1 MSLLTELSDLFG
13 AAFADLGL
21 DPGLGG
27 VASSQRPELGQFQC
41 NGALAAA
48 KPAGRNPRDIAQD
61 IADRVAGDRR
71 VRDVSIAGPGF
82 INVSVTDAH
91 LIDVVGAA
99 AADPQLGLHRHEQE
113 QIIVDYGGPNVAK
126 SLHVGHLR
134 TAAIGESMK
143 RILQSIGHDAIGD
156 VHLGDWGLPMGQLI
170 TELELRRP
178 ELPYFDVANTGPFPD
193 TPPVS
198 MADLEEMYPAA
209 AARCAA
215 DELEAERAR
224 LATAHL
230 QSGGRPGYTALYGH
244 FRQVSIE
251 ALRATYDRLG
261 VHFELWNGEMSVN
274 GRIPGMLARLHED
287 GVSEESQGAIVIDVS
302 QPDDRQE
309 YPPLMLVN
317 SLGAATYHT
326 TDLATID
333 ERVNEMGRT
342 VLLYFVDARQTLH
355 FEQVFRA
362 ARKGGIVNTS
372 VALEHC
378 PNGTVNGPDGK
389 PLKTRSGGL
398 LPLETLLDEAHAK
411 AAERLAENDIA
422 TEYSAAERDA
432 IAERV
437 AIAAVKYGELQNH
450 RTSDYNLDL
459 DRFTQFTGKTGPYLL
474 YAVVRIGS
482 LLRRAADSGLAPGDL
497 LAPRADV
504 ERDLMLQLTRLPDVV
519 DRAADLRA
527 PNHIAEYAYEV
538 AADLS
543 RFYEQCHVLSEEDP
557 ARQASWLRLVDLTGA
572 VLGTC
577 LDLLAIPVPE
587 RM

>member
-1 MSLLTELSDLFG
+1 MSLLTDLSELFG
-13 AAFADLGL
+13 AAFADIGLHAALGVVT
-21 DPGLGG
+21 P
-27 VASSQRPELGQFQC
+27 SQRPELGQFQC
-41 NGALAAA
+41 NGALAGA
-48 KPAGRNPRDIAQD
+48 KAAGRSPREIAQD
-61 IADRVAGDRR
+61 IVERIEQDPR

-82 INVSVTDAH
+82 VNVSVADHHLVAVLESTSHDPDLGIHQDDPDA
-91 LIDVVGAA
+91 V
-99 AADPQLGLHRHEQE
+99 
-113 QIIVDYGGPNVAK
+113 IIDYGGANIAK

-134 TAAIGESMK
+134 TAAIGEAMK
-143 RILQSIGHDAIGD
+143 RILRAQGHDVLGD

-170 TELELRRP
+170 TELEIRMP
-178 ELPYFDVANTGPFPD
+178 ELPYFDAGDTGPYPEES
-193 TPPVS
+193 PVT

-209 AARCAA
+209 AARCAN
-215 DELEAERAR
+215 DEIEAERAR
-224 LATAHL
+224 RATALL
-230 QSGGRPGYTALYGH
+230 QSGERPGYTALFEH
-244 FRQVSIE
+244 FRTVSIN
-251 ALRATYDRLG
+251 ALKGTYDRLD
-261 VHFELWNGEMSVN
+261 VEFDLWHGEMSVN
-274 GRIPGMLARLHED
+274 DRIPAMLTRLAE
-287 GVSEESQGAIVIDVS
+287 GGISEESQGAIVIDVT

-317 SLGAATYHT
+317 SLGAVTYHT

-333 ERVNEMGRT
+333 ERVSEMGRN

-362 ARKGGIVNTS
+362 ARKGGI
-372 VALEHC
+372 AGPEIMLEHA

-389 PLKTRSGGL
+389 PLKTRSGDL
-398 LPLETLLDEAHAK
+398 LALESMLDEAHGK
-411 AAERLAENDIA
+411 ASERLAENDIA
-422 TEYSAAERDA
+422 TEYSADERDA

-437 AIAAVKYGELQNH
+437 AIAAVKFGELQNH

-474 YAVVRIGS
+474 YAVVRVGS
-482 LLRRAADSGLAPGDL
+482 LLRRATDQGLVGGPL
-497 LAPRADV
+497 LDPAADV

-519 DRAADLRA
+519 DRAAELRA

-543 RFYEQCHVLSEEDP
+543 RFYEQCHVLTEADSDL
-557 ARQASWLRLVDLTGA
+557 QASWLTLVELTGA
-572 VLGTC
+572 VLGRC